1 MSGVSSYP
9 RTRGNYVAPEVI
21 QALLAQGL
29 ITEDDVH
36 GYNEDFL
43 STQPSGRELIKD
55 VVQALLKDRRND
67 VVFLDKVNA
76 YLLLKHS
83 NATKSQA
90 VVVIVYHHS
99 GARTLRGFTYQPV
112 SYTRKPDREQYK
124 QERKEFDRTVRRD
137 WLKHLGSKET
147 EQLRAAGLMQ
157 NEITR
162 MVEEGKPPDGYQ
174 VHHRIPLDDGGTN
187 RWDNLILIKDN
198 VEHRALHGYYNPAE
212 LRIRQLG
219 YGETA
224 TVALPVPPIGTVIY
238 PNPAMGY
245 VSEAVGYADFLE
257 MFDER

>member
-9 RTRGNYVAPEVI
+9 RTRGTYVAPEVI

-29 ITEDDVH
+29 ISEEEVH
-36 GYNEDFL
+36 GYNDDLL
-43 STQPSGRELIKD
+43 STPPSGRELIKD
-55 VVQALLKDRRND
+55 IVQVLLKSRRND

-76 YLLLKHS
+76 ALLLKHTS
-83 NATKSQA
+83 AAKSQSVA
-90 VVVIVYHHS
+90 VTVYHHT
-99 GARTLRGFTYQPV
+99 GARSLRGFSYQPV
-112 SYTRKPDREQYK
+112 NYTRKPDREQYK
-124 QERKEFDRTVRRD
+124 QERKDFDRTVRGE
-137 WLKHLGSKET
+137 WLKHIGRKET
-147 EQLRAAGLMQ
+147 EQLRAAGLSQ
-157 NEITR
+157 KEIDR

-187 RWDNLILIKDN
+187 HWDNLILIKDN

-212 LRIRQLG
+212 LRIRQLA

-224 TVALPVPPIGTVIY
+224 TVALPVPPADTVIY

-245 VSEAVGYADFLE
+245 MSEVVGYAEFLE